1 MDFLQFQPIRKKSF
15 FAIYVLTN
23 HKVEDDRPI
32 LVVQLEDRTKR
43 RILGREK
50 RGHKNTNK
58 ALSNKAGDELT
69 TSAVA
74 TRNYYGTKSSENQ
87 QVGRQNQ
94 ASPLQANSEVRVA
107 ELYLYHQRASPKR
120 LHFTY
125 QSIASE

>member
-94 ASPLQANSEVRVA
+94 AHLSIQILKFGQQNSIYINNEHR
-107 ELYLYHQRASPKR
+107 EID
-120 LHFTY
+120 FTS
-125 QSIASE
+125 QSVASE